1 MTPSSHI
8 MRKILKSPYLIWTI
22 GSNMSPKQIT
32 IFKTKTLECTIHRPN
47 QGSQSPN
54 LTLSW
59 LNITSR
65 GVFTLYDKSMFNK
78 DLCGILCG
86 I

>member
-1 MTPSSHI
+1 
-8 MRKILKSPYLIWTI
+8 MRKKLKLPIWTI

-59 LNITSR
+59 LNIPPK
-65 GVFTLYDKSMFNK
+65 GEFTLDYKSTSNK

-86 I
+86 MQC

>member
-1 MTPSSHI
+1 
-8 MRKILKSPYLIWTI
+8 
-22 GSNMSPKQIT
+22 MSPKQIT

-65 GVFTLYDKSMFNK
+65 GVFTLDDKSMFNK
-78 DLCGILCG
+78 DLGGILGG